1 MKRLPQTASWLPASL
16 HLAHGLIAGGVGYM
30 AGFAA
35 VIYMHAEPGS
45 TRSVIAVFAIVAL
58 VVFEVSFITYLVLR
72 RRRMRRLW
80 AEASALI
87 KREQWEAA
95 RITLQQLL
103 GYPEYRLAPA
113 PVLFALG
120 SCEEGRGNER
130 EAMVLYRRCGDFPAA
145 LRARGL
151 LQLERGLNES
161 AAEALRKLVAR
172 RPDDTFSAVLLALA
186 LVRSGSHSAAAKVL
200 ERALE
205 KRPKSEMLRV
215 NLARVESGEEPSFE
229 LDG

>member
-1 MKRLPQTASWLPASL
+1 MKRLPHTPSWLLVSL
-16 HLAHGLIAGGVGYM
+16 HLAHGLIAAGVGYM
-30 AGFAA
+30 AGYAA

-45 TRSVIAVFAIVAL
+45 VRSLVAVFAIGAL
-58 VVFEVSFITYLVLR
+58 VVFEVGFIAYLIMR
-72 RRRMRRLW
+72 RRKMRRLW
-80 AEASALI
+80 GDASALI

-120 SCEEGRGNER
+120 SCHEGQGNDR
-130 EAMVLYRRCGDFPAA
+130 EAMVLYRRCGEFPAA

-161 AAEALRKLVAR
+161 AAEALRSLVAR
-172 RPDDTFSAVLLALA
+172 RPDDTFSTVLLALA
-186 LVRSGSHSAAAKVL
+186 LVRSGSHSAAQKLL

-205 KRPKSEMLRV
+205 RRPKSEMLRM
-215 NLARVESGEEPSFE
+215 NLSRVEKGEEPSFDLE
-229 LDG
+229 T

>member
-1 MKRLPQTASWLPASL
+1 
-16 HLAHGLIAGGVGYM
+16 M

-45 TRSVIAVFAIVAL
+45 VRSLVAVFALAAL
-58 VVFEVSFITYLVLR
+58 VVFEIAFIAYLILR
-72 RRRMRRLW
+72 KRKMRRLW
-80 AEASALI
+80 AEASELI
-87 KREQWEAA
+87 KGEQWEAA
-95 RITLQQLL
+95 QVTLQQLL

-120 SCEEGRGNER
+120 SCHEGQGNER
-130 EAMVLYRRCGDFPAA
+130 AALVLYRRCGDFPAA

-172 RPDDTFSAVLLALA
+172 RPDDTFSTILLALA
-186 LVRSGSHSAAAKVL
+186 LFRAGSHSAARKVL

-215 NLARVESGEEPSFE
+215 NLSRVEEGNEPSFD
-229 LDG
+229 LQA